1 MINKQRVV
9 WTQLE
14 HYGNYKAVPF
24 EDINATYIDKLITST
39 AQIVGIQPPQVQLD
53 NVRYIC
59 EECKEP
65 VYPDRV
71 LARHELPKYKCDW
84 CNHTGLFEVKRNYKD
99 AQQLIIG
106 SKNTKKQI
114 ILYLEDKLSSFD
126 KYLMYDTI
134 QFKGFVQ
141 LADETKNNSQLI
153 IQCREI
159 TILSRMEETEPTAV
173 TEINRESPEYRQWVT
188 DIQNRDKVCQ
198 ICGGTKHLEAHHI
211 YGYKNNPE
219 LRTDRGNGVL
229 LCTFCHGKFHSY
241 YGKDVTPADLVKFIF
256 EFKGL

>member
-9 WTQLE
+9 WSQLE
-14 HYGNYKAVPF
+14 YHGNYEEIPF
-24 EDINATYIDKLITST
+24 EEINATYIDKLITST
-39 AQIVGIQPPQVQLD
+39 AQIVDIQPPQVQLD

-65 VYPDRV
+65 VYPGRV
-71 LARHELPKYKCDW
+71 LHKHEVTKYKCDW

-99 AQQLIIG
+99 TQQLTIS

-114 ILYLEDKLSSFD
+114 ILYLEDKLPSFD